1 METTTIE
8 IVDVQRNN
16 TTVSGRLRRLHAAV
30 EASHPSI
37 CAERAVLITEY
48 FKKKENKEKPL
59 VIQKAEALSYV
70 LNRKS
75 VKIYPDELIVGS
87 TTSKRLAGPIYPE
100 LHGVAVLEDIFSFST
115 RNLNPLEITNAEKK
129 ALLKDVAPFWLTKFL
144 AYKSFSMI
152 ELFGF
157 VIDQLHP
164 KFYLINETGGIGHFV
179 PDYELLIN
187 LGLDGIIAKIKEQ
200 QKTLTADDTRNHL
213 YNAMIIICEGVISM
227 ALKYADEAARMAEVE
242 VDIVRKEELSQIS
255 KNLQNVPRKPASTF
269 EEALQSVWMVHTA
282 LFLEGLDNGISFG
295 RTDQYLYPFYTKDIE
310 TGVLTEQR
318 AKELLGCFAVK
329 SAEIIPVFSHAIS
342 ECHGGFLSGQAMT
355 IGGIDGDGKD
365 VTNDLSYIILEL
377 MDEVRLRQ
385 PNYHARIHPGSPK
398 RYVDKIVSNLLK
410 GVNSPALFNDTVI
423 IESLQKCGFSNQ
435 DAREYTTLGCVELGA
450 PGKTFGSTDAALF
463 NMPICLEMALNK
475 GKLFN
480 SMRMSGCK
488 TADPET
494 FKSIEDVKEAY
505 LIQLQYKVDKLVGVL
520 APIELGNKKFHP
532 TPFTSAMIDG
542 CIEKGKDVTDGGAV
556 YNFSGVQGV
565 GITDVGDSLY
575 AIHQLVFVKKKYT
588 LVNLIKAL
596 KRNFDG
602 NEKMRL
608 DLLHADKFGNDISEV
623 DQFSSWVAN
632 TFYSCFENKKNTR
645 GGQFVAG
652 YYSTTTH
659 YSFGKYTAALPSGRK
674 KGMPFSSGISP
685 MNGADKKG
693 PTALFNSITAIDYV
707 RAHNGVN
714 VNAKFDTATLKGE
727 HGREILKSL
736 MSTYFKKGGMQL
748 QLNVLDTE
756 MLKDAKLHPEKYT
769 SLIVRVSGY
778 SAYFNDLSPAMK
790 DEIIQRSSLSC

>member
-1 METTTIE
+1 METSTTTNDISPN
-8 IVDVQRNN
+8 Q
-16 TTVSGRLRRLHAAV
+16 TAVSDRLSQLHVAV
-30 EASHPSI
+30 ESSHPSI

-48 FKKKENKEKPL
+48 FKNKENKKKPL

-70 LNRKS
+70 LNNKS
-75 VKIYPDELIVGS
+75 VKVYPNELIVGS
-87 TTSKRLAGPIYPE
+87 TTSKRVAGPIYPE
-100 LHGVAVLEDIFSFST
+100 LHGVAVLEDIFTFNT

-144 AYKSFSMI
+144 AYKSFSSV
-152 ELFGF
+152 ELFSF
-157 VIDQLHP
+157 IIDQLHP

-179 PDYELLIN
+179 PDYEKLIN
-187 LGLDGIIAKIKEQ
+187 SGLDGIIAEIKQ
-200 QKTLTADDTRNHL
+200 QQQALAANDDRNYL
-213 YNAMIIICEGVISM
+213 YEAMNIICNGVISM
-227 ALKYADEAARMAEVE
+227 SQKYADEAVRLAEIE
-242 VDIVRKEELSQIS
+242 VDNDRKRELYQIS
-255 KNLQNVPRKPASTF
+255 KNLLHVPRKPAATF
-269 EEALQSVWMVHTA
+269 EEALQSIWMVHTA

-295 RTDQYLYPFYTKDIE
+295 RTDQYLYPFYKKDIE
-310 TGVLTEQR
+310 SGLLSQAR
-318 AKELLGCFAVK
+318 AKELLGCFAIK

-355 IGGIDGDGKD
+355 IGGTDKEGQD
-365 VTNDLSYIILEL
+365 VTNELSYLILEL
-377 MDEVRLRQ
+377 MDEVRMRQ
-385 PNYHARIHPGSPK
+385 PNYHARVHPGSPQK
-398 RYVDKIVSNLLK
+398 YMDKIVSNLMK

-475 GKLFN
+475 GKLFG
-480 SMRMSGCK
+480 SMRMSGTK
-488 TADPET
+488 TANPDT
-494 FKSIEDVKEAY
+494 FRSTEDVKQAY
-505 LIQLQYKVDKLVGVL
+505 QIQLQFMVDKLVDVL

-532 TPFTSAMIDG
+532 TPFTSAMIEG
-542 CIEKGKDVTDGGAV
+542 CIEKGRDVTDGGAV

-575 AIHQLVFVKKKYT
+575 AIQQLVFVKKKYS
-588 LVNLIKAL
+588 LPELIKAL
-596 KRNFDG
+596 KNNFAGD
-602 NEKMRL
+602 EKMRQ
-608 DLLHADKFGNDISEV
+608 DFLHADKFGNDISEV
-623 DQFSSWVAN
+623 DQYSSWVAN

-659 YSFGKYTAALPSGRK
+659 YSFGKYTSALPNGRK

-714 VNAKFDTATLKGE
+714 VNAKFDTATLKGD
-727 HGREILKSL
+727 HGRQILKSL
-736 MSTYFKKGGMQL
+736 LSTYFKKGGMQL